1 MSTSPTKP
9 DLEPDALP
17 NLADEGDRPSITE
30 TNGTVAR
37 FEMAYENESPERHAF
52 GAPLLT
58 KLPAIVWFGFS
69 LAVTCVV
76 VLAHHSSSNSP
87 LYVWVVE
94 RDRGGV
100 PASGLAFIIL
110 ASGIATLVRS
120 YMRGVIVQR
129 SGIEARIVLP
139 LGVPRVRRWAWAQ
152 IHRMV
157 IDDRDDVMLELWTG
171 EYDKLP
177 SVARPKDL
185 ASVLEHKCAQHGV
198 LLTRLKALD

>member
-1 MSTSPTKP
+1 MSTSPSPTDP
-9 DLEPDALP
+9 ESLP

-37 FEMAYENESPERHAF
+37 FEMAYENEPSERHAF
-52 GAPLLT
+52 GPPLLT

-69 LAVTCVV
+69 LAVSVVV

-100 PASGLAFIIL
+100 PASVLAFIIL

-120 YMRGVIVQR
+120 YMRGGIVQR
-129 SGIEARIVLP
+129 SGIEARFVLP

-157 IDDRDDVMLELWTG
+157 IDDHNVMLELWTG

-177 SVARPKDL
+177 AVARKAEL
-185 ASVLEHKCAQHGV
+185 ATLLEHMCAQHGV
-198 LLTRLKALD
+198 LTTRLKELD

>member
-1 MSTSPTKP
+1 MSTSPT
-9 DLEPDALP
+9 EPEPLP
-17 NLADEGDRPSITE
+17 SLADEGDRPSITE

-37 FEMAYENESPERHAF
+37 FEMAYQPEPSERHVF
-52 GAPLLT
+52 GAPLLA

-69 LAVTCVV
+69 LAVAAIVV
-76 VLAHHSSSNSP
+76 VAHHSSSNSP

-100 PASGLAFIIL
+100 PASVLAFIVL

-120 YMRGVIVQR
+120 YMRGVIVQQ
-129 SGIEARIVLP
+129 SGIEARYVLP

-157 IDDRDDVMLELWTG
+157 IDDRDVMLELWTG

-177 SVARPKDL
+177 AVARRADL
-185 ASVLEHKCAQHGV
+185 AAILEHKCAQHGV
-198 LLTRLKALD
+198 MVTRLKALD

>member
-1 MSTSPTKP
+1 MMSTSPT
-9 DLEPDALP
+9 EPEPLP
-17 NLADEGDRPSITE
+17 SLADEGDRPSITE

-37 FEMAYENESPERHAF
+37 FEMAYQPEPAERHAF
-52 GAPLLT
+52 GAPLLA
-58 KLPAIVWFGFS
+58 KLPAILWFGFS
-69 LAVTCVV
+69 LTVAAIVV
-76 VLAHHSSSNSP
+76 VAHHSSSNSP

-100 PASGLAFIIL
+100 PASVLAFIVL

-120 YMRGVIVQR
+120 YMRGVIVQQ
-129 SGIEARIVLP
+129 SGIEARYVLP

-157 IDDRDDVMLELWTG
+157 IDDRDVMLELWTG

-177 SVARPKDL
+177 AVARSADL
-185 ASVLEHKCAQHGV
+185 AAILEHKCAQHGV
-198 LLTRLKALD
+198 MMTRLKALD